1 MLQSTV
7 SRCANQN
14 FRIAYSSEA
23 LMRDLARV
31 HQFFCEFQTSRA
43 RNAIFPYLSEV
54 FGLVELWTVDRREVS
69 RARRA
74 LNLLGIKDPAE
85 IEPFAAVIIAT
96 AHPTK
101 LDKRVISKWSR
112 VLRYAARVKSR
123 SEALQDFIG
132 RKGGLNECAALYAH
146 RLGRRA
152 D

>member
-1 MLQSTV
+1 MLQSTP
-7 SRCANQN
+7 SRYANQN
-14 FRIAYSSEA
+14 VCIAYSSEA
-23 LMRDLARV
+23 LIRDLARV
-31 HQFFCEFQTSRA
+31 HEIFCDFQSSRA

-74 LNLLGIKDPAE
+74 LNSLGIVCPME

-101 LDKRVISKWSR
+101 LDKRAISKWSR
-112 VLRYAARVKSR
+112 VLRYAALAKTR
-123 SEALQDFIG
+123 SEALQAFIG
-132 RKGGLNECAALYAH
+132 RKGGLNECASLYAR